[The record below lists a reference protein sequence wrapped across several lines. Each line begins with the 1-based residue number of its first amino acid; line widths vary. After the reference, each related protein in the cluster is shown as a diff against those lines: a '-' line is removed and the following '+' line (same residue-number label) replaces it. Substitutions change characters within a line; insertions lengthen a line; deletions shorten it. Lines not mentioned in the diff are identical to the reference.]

1 MLNKIGYLYR
11 GSLILQAEVLLTLRT
26 EDFCDLKSVEG
37 DMKQTFFF
45 NHDKQLGQLLLTFF

>member
-45 NHDKQLGQLLLTFF
+45 NHDKQLGQSL

>member
-1 MLNKIGYLYR
+1 LP
-11 GSLILQAEVLLTLRT
+11 T